1 MARILLAE
9 DDDSLRGFLKRSLER
24 HGHVVDDVADGDLA
38 AKRADE
44 VPFDLLL
51 TDIVMP
57 GLDGIALAQRMAER
71 APSTKIMFITGF
83 AAVTMRAG
91 REVPGARVLSKPF
104 HLKDLVMEVDRVLE
118 TEDAHGNLR

>member
-9 DDDSLRGFLKRSLER
+9 DDDSLRHFLKLTLEKS
-24 HGHVVDDVADGDLA
+24 GHFVDDVGDGDA
-38 AKRADE
+38 AAALLDT
-44 VPFDLLL
+44 VPYDLLL

-71 APSTKIMFITGF
+71 APDTKVMFITGF

-104 HLKDLVMEVDRVLE
+104 HLKDLVLEIDRVLV
-118 TEDAHGNLR
+118 TEDRHGRL

>member
-24 HGHVVDDVADGDLA
+24 HGHIVDDVPDGDLA

-57 GLDGIALAQRMAER
+57 GMDGIALAQRMAKR

-91 REVPGARVLSKPF
+91 REVPGASVLSKPF
-104 HLKDLVMEVDRVLE
+104 HLKDLVIEVDRVLQS
-118 TEDAHGNLR
+118 EDRHGRL

>member
-9 DDDSLRGFLKRSLER
+9 DDHSLRGFLKRTLEKN
-24 HGHVVDDVADGDLA
+24 GHCVDDAPDGDA
-38 AKRADE
+38 AAAMADKM
-44 VPFDLLL
+44 PYDLLL

-71 APSTKIMFITGF
+71 APDTKVMFITGF

-91 REVPGARVLSKPF
+91 REMPHARVLSKPF
-104 HLKDLVMEVDRVLE
+104 HLKDLVLEVNRVLR
-118 TEDAHGNLR
+118 TEDAHSRL

>member
-24 HGHVVDDVADGDLA
+24 SGHVVDDVADGDLA

-118 TEDAHGNLR
+118 TEDAHGRLR